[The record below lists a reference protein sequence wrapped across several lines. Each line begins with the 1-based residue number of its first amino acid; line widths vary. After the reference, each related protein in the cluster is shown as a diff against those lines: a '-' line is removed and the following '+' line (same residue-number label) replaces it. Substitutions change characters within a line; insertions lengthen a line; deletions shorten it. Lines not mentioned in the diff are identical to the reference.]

1 MSKRSDA
8 ALEWGRVTK
17 AATHSRLAQ
26 LLMSPAAGGADS
38 QASGTYQDAQP
49 YSPASMRVMPP
60 QQFAAAA
67 AETVPDDSVMPDV
80 MPASAPSP
88 AAPLAPPAPPDVAS
102 AGAPPPAAPVASP
115 TEARHP
121 GVIAEAVPGK
131 AQGELA
137 KIDPKHRAG
146 DVYWLAVHGASEEQL
161 DLETRIETEV
171 RWSQRLTAIGIQP
184 HQPIPITPPRRPTD
198 IHHTSMAH
206 PPTHLPITVT
216 VTFTT
221 TTALSNHPSIHQPT
235 HRPQT
240 RATEHSTRLNQPPHD
255 PTTHPETHSFTFMLS
270 HWSDQVWDTV
280 LHHLTIPK
288 VQRLLTVFDG
298 DVNGICENLKW
309 KFFTGQTLWSSNA
322 VSVGPSTVTLPA
334 GMTQKFFDEQTT
346 YFEELKKNNFEF
358 QVQGNKGNPAGGR
371 WQRYINNPKNAT
383 AKKEYVELGNNKNLQ
398 REFRAKWA
406 RMEYEKFQHSTTQ
419 TTTYKD

>member
-49 YSPASMRVMPP
+49 YNPASMRVMPP

-121 GVIAEAVPGK
+121 GVIAEAVPGN
-131 AQGELA
+131 AQEELA

-184 HQPIPITPPRRPTD
+184 HQPIPITPPAAPQTSITLQWPT
-198 IHHTSMAH
+198 
-206 PPTHLPITVT
+206 
-216 VTFTT
+216 
-221 TTALSNHPSIHQPT
+221 HQPT
-235 HRPQT
+235 YP
-240 RATEHSTRLNQPPHD
+240 SPSPSPSQPPPHC
-255 PTTHPETHSFTFMLS
+255 PTTRPSISPPIAPKHAPRNTAPASTNHPMTQPPTQKPTHSRS
-270 HWSDQVWDTV
+270 
-280 LHHLTIPK
+280 
-288 VQRLLTVFDG
+288 
-298 DVNGICENLKW
+298 C
-309 KFFTGQTLWSSNA
+309 
-322 VSVGPSTVTLPA
+322 
-334 GMTQKFFDEQTT
+334 
-346 YFEELKKNNFEF
+346 
-358 QVQGNKGNPAGGR
+358 
-371 WQRYINNPKNAT
+371 
-383 AKKEYVELGNNKNLQ
+383 
-398 REFRAKWA
+398 
-406 RMEYEKFQHSTTQ
+406 
-419 TTTYKD
+419 